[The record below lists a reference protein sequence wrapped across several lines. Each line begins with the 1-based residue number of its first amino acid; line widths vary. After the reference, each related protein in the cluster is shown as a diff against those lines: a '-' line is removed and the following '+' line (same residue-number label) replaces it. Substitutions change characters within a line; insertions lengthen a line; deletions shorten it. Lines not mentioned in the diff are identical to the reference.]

1 MNILK
6 TFFWICLLKS
16 KRILECVEVIV
27 LIVSL
32 NYIGI
37 RHFSSLSE
45 AHTNEI
51 YLTAGMEQLFFIE
64 QSYYRENSKYFDPT
78 DYKPGLNWSW
88 MNDHEWEIRLDDALF
103 WIIVSTDLNN
113 DGRIGV
119 WAMDQTSPVLTNL
132 SDD

>member
-6 TFFWICLLKS
+6 TFFWISLLKS
-16 KRILECVEVIV
+16 KRIVEFIEVIM

-37 RHFSSLSE
+37 RHFSSLSKSHIKE
-45 AHTNEI
+45 LH
-51 YLTAGMEQLFFIE
+51 LRAGMEQLYLIE
-64 QSYYRENSKYFDPT
+64 QCYYGIYGTYFDPRSANW
-78 DYKPGLNWSW
+78 GLNWSW
-88 MNDHEWEIRLDDALF
+88 MDYHDWQIRLDSSAF
-103 WIIVSTDLNN
+103 WIVVSTDLNN